1 MRLVG
6 GRLCL
11 DFVNTVGGRSRDLS
25 KKRADASIVVS
36 EKLDDY
42 RDLVAWSQ
50 HAGMIEEAE
59 ARRLVREAARRG
71 REAAE
76 VLRRAIEL
84 RESLYRLFKSAIE
97 GLEPRA
103 SDLAV
108 LNEELSKA
116 RSREHLARVGD
127 SFAWEWSDSRDELDR
142 LLWPV
147 ARSAAELL
155 TSSDLSRLRECGG
168 ENCGWIF
175 TDTSRNRSRQ
185 WCYMQGCGNLAKVRR
200 FRSRQRVEG

>member
-1 MRLVG
+1 
-6 GRLCL
+6 
-11 DFVNTVGGRSRDLS
+11 
-25 KKRADASIVVS
+25 
-36 EKLDDY
+36 
-42 RDLVAWSQ
+42 
-50 HAGMIEEAE
+50 
-59 ARRLVREAARRG
+59 
-71 REAAE
+71 
-76 VLRRAIEL
+76 L